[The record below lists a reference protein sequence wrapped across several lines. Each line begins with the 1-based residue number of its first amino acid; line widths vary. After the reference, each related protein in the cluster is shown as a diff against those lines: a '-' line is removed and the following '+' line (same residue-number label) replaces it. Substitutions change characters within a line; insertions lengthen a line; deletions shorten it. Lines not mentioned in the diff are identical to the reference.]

1 MANDRVKRAVCIVC
15 HSSGYSIRIVN
26 GLDFFRIFSVQIDW
40 HREWSVVKQSAVK
53 QSSSDEDDRYEAFVR
68 LLVEH
73 EPRVRSFLRGLLPS
87 WHDVEE
93 VAQEA
98 SLIAWRKFDSFEE
111 GTAFG
116 GWLLTI
122 ARFEAL
128 KYRRRVARSPLV
140 FSDEV
145 WELLAEEASGEENL
159 QIRRRHLEVCLGK
172 MELTKRNLLL
182 KVHTSGVVIREV
194 AQESGKGEEAFYKVI
209 QRLRVSL
216 RDCVLKSIETEK
228 T

>member
-1 MANDRVKRAVCIVC
+1 M
-15 HSSGYSIRIVN
+15 
-26 GLDFFRIFSVQIDW
+26 
-40 HREWSVVKQSAVK
+40 KQSAEK
-53 QSSSDEDDRYEAFVR
+53 QSASDDDERYEAFVR

-73 EPRVRSFLRGLLPS
+73 EPRVRSFLRGLLPT
-87 WHDVEE
+87 WYDVEE

-122 ARFEAL
+122 ARFEAM

-145 WELLAEEASGEENL
+145 WDLLAEEASGEEL
-159 QIRRRHLEVCLGK
+159 QQIRRQHLEICLEKLGSP
-172 MELTKRNLLL
+172 KRDLLL
-182 KVHTSGVVIREV
+182 HVHTHGVVMRK
-194 AQESGKGEEAFYKVI
+194 AASESGKSEQAFYKVI
-209 QRLRVSL
+209 QRLRSVVL
-216 RDCVLKSIETEK
+216 DCVLKEITTEGAR
-228 T
+228 

>member
-1 MANDRVKRAVCIVC
+1 MINMLKTESGVPLND
-15 HSSGYSIRIVN
+15 
-26 GLDFFRIFSVQIDW
+26 
-40 HREWSVVKQSAVK
+40 
-53 QSSSDEDDRYEAFVR
+53 DEKYEVFVR
-68 LLVEH
+68 LLMEH
-73 EPRVRSFLRGLLPS
+73 EPRVRSFLRGLLPT

-140 FSDEV
+140 FSDDI
-145 WELLAEEASGEENL
+145 WDMLADEANTNEHQ
-159 QIRRRHLEVCLGK
+159 QIRRQHLECCLEK
-172 MELTKRNLLL
+172 LDVAKRTLLL
-182 KVHTSGVVIREV
+182 KVHTSGVVMREV
-194 AQESGKGEEAFYKVI
+194 ALRSGRNEQAFYKMI
-209 QRLRVSL
+209 QRLRGVLLTCVS
-216 RDCVLKSIETEK
+216 KAIEAENA
-228 T
+228 

>member
-1 MANDRVKRAVCIVC
+1 MNQSA
-15 HSSGYSIRIVN
+15 
-26 GLDFFRIFSVQIDW
+26 
-40 HREWSVVKQSAVK
+40 EKQSA
-53 QSSSDEDDRYEAFVR
+53 SDDDERYEAFVR

-87 WHDVEE
+87 WYDVEE

-122 ARFEAL
+122 ARFEAM

-145 WELLAEEASGEENL
+145 WDLLAEEASGEENQ

-172 MELTKRNLLL
+172 LELTKRNLLL
-182 KVHTSGVVIREV
+182 KVHTSGVVIRKE
-194 AQESGKGEEAFYKVI
+194 AQQSGKSEEAFYKVI
-209 QRLRVSL
+209 QRLRVIL
-216 RDCVLKSIETEK
+216 RDCVLKSIAAEK
-228 T
+228 A